1 MTQMRF
7 TQLPF
12 THMHFTQL
20 RFTQMLF
27 TQLRF
32 YTDAYCAELWELIL
46 GPRVPLQKL
55 NGEGHT
61 DIDI

>member
-1 MTQMRF
+1 MRF

-12 THMHFTQL
+12 MHMHFTQL
-20 RFTQMLF
+20 RFTQMRF

-32 YTDAYCAELWELIL
+32 YADAYCAAGRVMGTDP
-46 GPRVPLQKL
+46 GPYKNCTGR
-55 NGEGHT
+55 GHT